1 MSIEFMIRAQVM
13 AALRNAV
20 ISLLRTSGWT
30 EIAYGLRYFA
40 ANPKQAIELIGINI
54 DN

>member
-1 MSIEFMIRAQVM
+1 MSIEFMIR